1 MIFILLCIDFFYCFC
16 FSESYYF
23 VLQNECYTPE
33 GSNIDEAYE
42 FLRLQKSMEMVG
54 FTADVQKRFVVY
66 STSVKAKI
74 GKVGYSKKKIHPS

>member
-1 MIFILLCIDFFYCFC
+1 MILILLCIDFFIVFV
-16 FSESYYF
+16 SQNLI

-54 FTADVQKRFVVY
+54 FTADVQKRFVVH
-66 STSVKAKI
+66 STSVK
-74 GKVGYSKKKIHPS
+74 G

>member
-1 MIFILLCIDFFYCFC
+1 MYDFNIIVHRFFYCFC
-16 FSESYYF
+16 FLESYYF

-66 STSVKAKI
+66 STSVK
-74 GKVGYSKKKIHPS
+74 G

>member
-1 MIFILLCIDFFYCFC
+1 MYDFNIIVHRFFYCFC

-33 GSNIDEAYE
+33 GSNIDEVYE

-66 STSVKAKI
+66 STSVK
-74 GKVGYSKKKIHPS
+74 G